1 MTEVEGYPGVVVHG
15 PYTMQQLLNF
25 VADMNPT
32 ETLRSF
38 EMKALQPL
46 YVDQPVRLCGKPS
59 EGGKGCEV
67 WAVSPN
73 GVSQVQLLSSR
84 LSRLAMSEKAA
95 SVCTDHRTRGQ
106 RYLRVSAGKPNREDD
121 QECSLLCPPQ
131 PQTPPAAPLRRY
143 QEAS

>member
-59 EGGKGCEV
+59 EGGNGCEV

-84 LSRLAMSEKAA
+84 LSGLAVSEK
-95 SVCTDHRTRGQ
+95 VFMPDHRTRGQ
-106 RYLRVSAGKPNREDD
+106 RYLRVSAGKPNVEDD

-131 PQTPPAAPLRRY
+131 PQTPPTAPLRRH

>member
-1 MTEVEGYPGVVVHG
+1 MILLRSSFKTRFQQQQQVQF
-15 PYTMQQLLNF
+15 TMQQLLNF
-25 VADMNPT
+25 VVDMNPT

-46 YVDQPVRLCGKPS
+46 YVNQPIRLCGKPS

-84 LSRLAMSEKAA
+84 LSSLSPRLKKQPCCLTRPSHKRPALLSSE
-95 SVCTDHRTRGQ
+95 CTETEPRRG
-106 RYLRVSAGKPNREDD
+106 SP
-121 QECSLLCPPQ
+121 
-131 PQTPPAAPLRRY
+131 
-143 QEAS
+143 

>member
-1 MTEVEGYPGVVVHG
+1 MEGYPGVVVHG

-25 VADMNPT
+25 VVDMNPT

-46 YVDQPVRLCGKPS
+46 YVDQPIRLCGKPS
-59 EGGKGCEV
+59 EGGRGCEV

-84 LSRLAMSEKAA
+84 LSSLSPRLKKLLATRPLPKRPALLSSE
-95 SVCTDHRTRGQ
+95 C
-106 RYLRVSAGKPNREDD
+106 RETERRRRSRM
-121 QECSLLCPPQ
+121 QSFVP
-131 PQTPPAAPLRRY
+131 TPATNTSSRWTPLRRH

>member
-25 VADMNPT
+25 VVDMNPT

-46 YVDQPVRLCGKPS
+46 YVNQPIRLCGKPS

-73 GVSQVQLLSSR
+73 GVSQVQLLSPR
-84 LSRLAMSEKAA
+84 LSRLAKSEKAA
-95 SVCTDHRTRGQ
+95 CCTDHRPRSQ
-106 RYLRVSAGKPNREDD
+106 RYFRVSAGKPNLEDD

-131 PQTPPAAPLRRY
+131 PQTPTAAPLRRH